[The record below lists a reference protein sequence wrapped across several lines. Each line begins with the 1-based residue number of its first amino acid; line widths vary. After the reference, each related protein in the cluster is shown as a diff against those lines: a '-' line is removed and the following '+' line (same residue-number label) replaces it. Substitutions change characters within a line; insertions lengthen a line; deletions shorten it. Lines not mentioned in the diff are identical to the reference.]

1 MLVRHVKTDSP
12 EPKSSVYVQNRCA
25 ARQWERNHPSTF
37 SHLPSQPPSLI
48 GLPSALRGRAAREEP
63 SCSARFLLPEN
74 AGSLARLQ
82 AFDHC
87 TQQRACPVVLFTSLT
102 RGSES
107 QGHTGDFPGFIDLY
121 SPRGLQHIFGSCVQ
135 SALASAVWETLT
147 EGQWPYSFP
156 LLKCATGFH
165 MRVSNTIQGVIYR
178 LLSSPTAVFSS
189 PRCSHF

>member
-1 MLVRHVKTDSP
+1 MSRTGVRPGSGSELTP
-12 EPKSSVYVQNRCA
+12 
-25 ARQWERNHPSTF
+25 
-37 SHLPSQPPSLI
+37 PPSHIASPASLPY
-48 GLPSALRGRAAREEP
+48 GAPSALRGRAAREEP
-63 SCSARFLLPEN
+63 SCSARLLLPEN
-74 AGSLARLQ
+74 AGSLSRLQ

-87 TQQRACPVVLFTSLT
+87 TEQRAWPVVLVTSLT

-107 QGHTGDFPGFIDLY
+107 QGHTGDCPGFIGLY

-165 MRVSNTIQGVIYR
+165 VRVSNTIQGVIYR